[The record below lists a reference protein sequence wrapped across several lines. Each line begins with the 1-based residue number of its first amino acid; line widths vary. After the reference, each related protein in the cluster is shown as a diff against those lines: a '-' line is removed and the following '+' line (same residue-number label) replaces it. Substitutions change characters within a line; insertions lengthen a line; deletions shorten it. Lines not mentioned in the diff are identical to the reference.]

1 MKARIYDLGARKD
14 ELRAVQAAQRGDPF
28 AFQRLY
34 ERYKNYVYSVC
45 LRMCKDPHLAEDL
58 TQEVFFHVWQKMASF
73 KGQALFRTWLYRVT
87 INRVLLHFRKQR
99 IGTLSL
105 DEETL
110 PAVETTLSR
119 AAGRAGL
126 DDCISLRDSLAGL
139 SPNYRNVLVLH
150 DVEGYRHGD
159 ISQLLGITSGASRS
173 QLHKARV
180 KIRLA
185 LGTAQLHHRQKREL
199 ALQSA

>member
-1 MKARIYDLGARKD
+1 MKAQVHNLKIKKD
-14 ELRAVQAAQRGDPF
+14 ELRAVRAAQLDPF

-45 LRMCKDPHLAEDL
+45 LRLCKDSSLAEDL
-58 TQEVFFHVWQKMASF
+58 TQEVFFHVWRKLSGF
-73 KGQALFRTWLYRVT
+73 RGQALFRTWLYRVA
-87 INRVLLHFRKQR
+87 INRVHLHFRKQR

-110 PAVETTLSR
+110 PTAESTLLR
-119 AAGRAGL
+119 EIRHADL
-126 DDCISLRDSLAGL
+126 DDCISLRNTLELL
-139 SPNYRNVLVLH
+139 SPRYRSVLMLH
-150 DVEGYRHGD
+150 DFQGYRHDD
-159 ISQLLGITSGASRS
+159 ISRLLGITCGASRA

-185 LGTAQLHHRQKREL
+185 LGAAQLHHRQKRVL
-199 ALQSA
+199 ALGSA